1 MKFQRLKR
9 DMLLGG
15 AGGLGEGKRQALKSE
30 ILLFPILLG
39 VSQQCLTNCEYLLK
53 ICL

>member
-15 AGGLGEGKRQALKSE
+15 AGGLGEGKWETFKSE
-30 ILLFPILLG
+30 IFVFPILLG
-39 VSQQCLTNCEYLLK
+39 VSWQCLTNGKYLLK